1 MLKKVKS
8 ERNAAD
14 ALTKAVGKSVMKMFN
29 ERIGAVDLSR
39 QCKAADGKCL
49 EAYRDSR
56 QKSVQRNCLTK
67 MPVLVL
73 PAHLCAG

>member
-14 ALTKAVGKSVMKMFN
+14 ALTKAVGKSVKMFN

-49 EAYRDSR
+49 EA
-56 QKSVQRNCLTK
+56 
-67 MPVLVL
+67 
-73 PAHLCAG
+73 